1 MVHASF
7 ATWYKYNKLL
17 GLRKFHNRFRKE
29 KYIGLT
35 ASSPNE
41 YWHAD
46 VSIFKTR
53 DGFPAYIYAVIDNYS
68 RKVLAWN
75 VSEKLKASIRVETI
89 KEAYNLALTTSTTIK
104 TKLIVDGGCE
114 NNNKVVDL
122 FVSQNNIQKLIA
134 LKDINFSNSMVEA
147 VNKQMKYNCLFRVSI
162 KNIEELKTALKK
174 YFYEHNQI
182 KPLAALNGYL
192 PDEVYFAHVNKNQ
205 TPFIDEMIDA
215 RRNRIEQNRITQC
228 KVCL

>member
-1 MVHASF
+1 
-7 ATWYKYNKLL
+7 
-17 GLRKFHNRFRKE
+17 
-29 KYIGLT
+29 
-35 ASSPNE
+35 
-41 YWHAD
+41 
-46 VSIFKTR
+46 
-53 DGFPAYIYAVIDNYS
+53 
-68 RKVLAWN
+68 
-75 VSEKLKASIRVETI
+75 
-89 KEAYNLALTTSTTIK
+89 
-104 TKLIVDGGCE
+104 
-114 NNNKVVDL
+114 
-122 FVSQNNIQKLIA
+122 
-134 LKDINFSNSMVEA
+134 MVEA